1 MLVKEAMNDPESLSK
16 RVKFVCRLLV
26 DSQYLI
32 SFRWGEV
39 LETISQVLETDSDV
53 IRKII
58 QDAGLSTRTDSNN
71 LFQVVGVFSEE
82 LPAGD
87 RDPIFA
93 KMIELCERDD
103 LIEKFVL
110 SLSLNYA
117 LTKSLINSL
126 VLENTRIG
134 KRVQDSPLLAMCTS
148 DIFLKSG
155 EFNRY
160 ATRKLEDVK
169 FPDNLIE
176 MQLGHAWFVDIMEML
191 SHGTYGMNS
200 YEVTQRIKGRW
211 KDRDLL
217 GIEDLIDSGMF
228 LKLLC
233 HKGQILSDSRI
244 KNILGNRARTEMKE
258 KGLTRFYTWLGIGN
272 DLSLGVEFLVGS
284 LEFLP
289 NQNEF
294 IGVILFIIGSI
305 QLTVRAVISIVSKAH
320 IESRR
325 KKIRKTL

>member
-1 MLVKEAMNDPESLSK
+1 MNDPGSADR
-16 RVKFVCRLLV
+16 RVRFACRLLV

-32 SFRWGEV
+32 SFRWGNV
-39 LETISQVLETDSDV
+39 LESISRVLGIDTETV
-53 IRKII
+53 RKII
-58 QDAGLSTRTDSNN
+58 EETGLSTETGFND

-82 LPAGD
+82 LPENLKSL
-87 RDPIFA
+87 IFES
-93 KMIELCERDD
+93 MIHLCETDE
-103 LIEKFVL
+103 LVKKFVL

-126 VLENTRIG
+126 VLEDTRIG
-134 KRVQDSPLLAMCTS
+134 KKIQDSPLLAMCTS
-148 DIFLKSG
+148 DLFLQSTG
-155 EFNRY
+155 FNSY
-160 ATRKLEDVK
+160 AAQVLKEVK
-169 FPDNLIE
+169 YPDNLIE
-176 MQLGHAWFVDIMEML
+176 THIGSAWFIDLMEML

-217 GIEDLIDSGMF
+217 GVEDLIDSGQF
-228 LKLLC
+228 LKLLF

-244 KNILGNRARTEMKE
+244 RNILENRSRAEMRE

-272 DLSLGVEFLVGS
+272 DFSLGLEFLVGS

-294 IGVILFIIGSI
+294 FGVVLFIIGSI
-305 QLTVRAVISIVSKAH
+305 QLTARAIISIVSRAH
-320 IESRR
+320 IEARR
-325 KKIRKTL
+325 KKIKKNL